1 MIGIKPRQRKEK
13 ESWTVE
19 KVYNYFPGL
28 RDRDRQKGAFL
39 SGGEQQMLTMA
50 RALMGNPRILL
61 LDEPTEGLAPK
72 IVDTVKKVILE
83 IHDLGMAILLV
94 EQNMKVAVKIAGRFY
109 VMSKGTIVFQGTTH
123 ELQEAHEIRQK
134 YLEV

>member
-1 MIGIKPRQRKEK
+1 
-13 ESWTVE
+13 
-19 KVYNYFPGL
+19 
-28 RDRDRQKGAFL
+28 
-39 SGGEQQMLTMA
+39 MLTMA